1 MGITKERI
9 DISSGCVF
17 LAIDEDGNYIN
28 LGHPECMTLSE
39 PDPINWSRKLE
50 VKFTDLLE
58 KPVNSARVCCYEDVQ
73 LLRAIEK
80 YAQKR
85 VDDYYENR
93 CSHLPNGCGLS
104 VDFVT
109 TDEIV
114 HSDKFAV
121 ERVIYNDPA
130 TIVLWKDG
138 TKTVST
144 AQNEPYDPEKG
155 LAMCFAKKA
164 LGNNYKAGGVF
175 KRLLRKAP
183 KKVADDAAA

>member
-1 MGITKERI
+1 MGITKESI
-9 DISSGCVF
+9 DINACCVF

-28 LGHPECMTLSE
+28 LGHPDVIKFNHDAVREPLSME
-39 PDPINWSRKLE
+39 LVFKDFQGNPI
-50 VKFTDLLE
+50 
-58 KPVNSARVCCYEDVQ
+58 NSARVYSRKDEQ
-73 LLRAIEK
+73 LRKAVEK

-85 VDDYYENR
+85 VDDYREDR
-93 CSHLPNGCGLS
+93 CFHLPSGWGLS
-104 VDFVT
+104 ADFVI

-114 HSDKFAV
+114 HSDKFKV

-144 AQNEPYDPEKG
+144 AQNEEYDPEKG

-183 KKVADDAAA
+183 KKAEDKAVA